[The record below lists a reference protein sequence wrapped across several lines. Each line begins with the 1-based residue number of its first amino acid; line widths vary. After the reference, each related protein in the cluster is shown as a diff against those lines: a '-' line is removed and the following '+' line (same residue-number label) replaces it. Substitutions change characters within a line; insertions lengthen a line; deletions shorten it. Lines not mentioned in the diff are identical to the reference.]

1 MEKVKYTSYSKWN
14 VVKKEKR
21 NIIFRRMEQVEL
33 KANTMREYKNR
44 DARKKEETRWLKGT

>member
-44 DARKKEETRWLKGT
+44 DARKKEETRWLKST